1 MSFEEAKT
9 IFDNPLALIFDD
21 KQHSVDEHREI
32 ISGHSRNNQLL
43 LVSYLNVPMQS
54 VSLMPVSPLAENV
67 KIMNKMPFDQ
77 PSNSEDELLPE
88 YQFDYKKAKP
98 NRFANRSGK
107 SKLTVVVLDEDVAE
121 VFSTPESVNKVL
133 RALIEAMPQAS
144 SGETV

>member
-1 MSFEEAKT
+1 
-9 IFDNPLALIFDD
+9 
-21 KQHSVDEHREI
+21 
-32 ISGHSRNNQLL
+32 
-43 LVSYLNVPMQS
+43 
-54 VSLMPVSPLAENV
+54 
-67 KIMNKMPFDQ
+67 MNKMPFDQ

-107 SKLTVVVLDEDVAE
+107 SKLTLVVLDEDVSE

-144 SGETV
+144 SGDAV

>member
-1 MSFEEAKT
+1 
-9 IFDNPLALIFDD
+9 
-21 KQHSVDEHREI
+21 
-32 ISGHSRNNQLL
+32 
-43 LVSYLNVPMQS
+43 
-54 VSLMPVSPLAENV
+54 
-67 KIMNKMPFDQ
+67 MNKTPFDR
-77 PSNSEDELLPE
+77 PSNSEDELLLE

-121 VFSTPESVNKVL
+121 VFSTREAVNKGL